1 MKELKYGLVR
11 ENGITLVGL
20 IITVVVM
27 LIIAGV
33 SIYNGIESLDST
45 RLKGFYTQLEIV
57 QKRVDDIAATNE
69 KYVDRDGQ
77 EVDIKEKGQS
87 LTQNQKDTLRNILQV
102 EGISINNIN
111 IEEFKY
117 FKIQDIEDIL
127 DLREI
132 EYDLFINFEDRI
144 IIAEDGIT
152 IEDKTYYALKNSMY
166 FVETDISKN
175 NIDVGKLKYST
186 PTKYTKDS
194 YRVTI
199 IPDNIMGE
207 LKGSEYVKY
216 KNTNTKYWETS
227 YNNEIIMQKD
237 VEYNIKYFYSDKS
250 IEKIIKIDYKKDE
263 EGNFVEDE
271 EGKKILTII
280 EIKKEQESEE
290 S

>member
-1 MKELKYGLVR
+1 MKELKYGLVC

-20 IITVVVM
+20 IVAIVVM

-33 SIYNGIESLDST
+33 SIYNGTESLNST

-69 KYVDRDGQ
+69 KYVDRNGQ
-77 EVDIKEKGQS
+77 EVDIKEKGQN
-87 LTQNQKDTLRNILQV
+87 LAQNQKDLLRYILQV
-102 EGISINNIN
+102 EGISLNNIN
-111 IEEFKY
+111 LEEFKY

-132 EYDLFINFEDRI
+132 EYNLFINFEDRI

-152 IEDKTYYALKNSMY
+152 IEDKTYYALKNAIY

-175 NIDVGKLKYST
+175 NIEVGKLGYST

-199 IPDNIMGE
+199 IPQEIMGD

-216 KNTNTKYWETS
+216 KYTSTKYWETS
-227 YNNEIIMQKD
+227 YNNEIIMRKD
-237 VEYNIKYFYSDKS
+237 VEYNIKYCYSDKS
-250 IEKIIKIDYKKDE
+250 IEKIIKIDYEKDE
-263 EGNFVEDE
+263 EGNLIEDE
-271 EGKKILTII
+271 EGNNKLIVV
-280 EIKKEQESEE
+280 EIQPEESEE
-290 S
+290 I